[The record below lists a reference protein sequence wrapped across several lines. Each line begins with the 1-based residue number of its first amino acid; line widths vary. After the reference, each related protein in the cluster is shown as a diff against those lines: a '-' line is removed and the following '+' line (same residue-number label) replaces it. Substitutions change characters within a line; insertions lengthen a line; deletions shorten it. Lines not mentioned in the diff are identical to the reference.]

1 MAEAGAEVVKI
12 GGLVVA
18 RKCAA
23 MPKWGTDSANFAL
36 LNRGKRSVAL
46 DLKIQPSEP
55 ACSPW
60 SNVRM

>member
-1 MAEAGAEVVKI
+1 
-12 GGLVVA
+12 
-18 RKCAA
+18 